1 LAWFHRIG
9 IKDWRIEDWSDLF
22 FATQRD
28 LKCHWLGVGCGINAT
43 MVDLTISL
51 PLYEGPLDL
60 LLDLIRRQKLDIYD
74 IPIAS
79 VTEQYLQYLHLME
92 EMDVDVASEFL
103 VIAAQLIYIKSR
115 MLLPPDP
122 DAPPEDQEDPRTEL
136 VRRLLEY
143 EKFKNA
149 AQMLYQREMVEN
161 ACWSNPGAIAVDDAE
176 LEPELNVTLYDL
188 LLAFREVAK
197 RAEQRPLM
205 QVSRDEFSVEQMMA
219 YLFEKILA
227 AGRYVSL
234 EDVLP
239 EITSRRALITAFLAL
254 LELTRLRAVYLRQ
267 EKTFGEI
274 TARAN
279 PEYELSKSFSPA

>member
-1 LAWFHRIG
+1 MDLGCHRT
-9 IKDWRIEDWSDLF
+9 
-22 FATQRD
+22 A
-28 LKCHWLGVGCGINAT
+28 LGSTADT
-43 MVDLTISL
+43 MVDLKISI

-74 IPIAS
+74 IPIAR
-79 VTEQYLQYLHLME
+79 VTEQYLSYLHLME
-92 EMDVDVASEFL
+92 DMNVDVASEFL

-122 DAPPEDQEDPRTEL
+122 DASPEEKEDPRTEL

-149 AQMLYQREMVEN
+149 AQMLYQREMIEN
-161 ACWSNPGAIAVDDAE
+161 ASWSNPGDIAIDGAE

-188 LLAFREVAK
+188 LLAFRDVVK

-219 YLFEKILA
+219 FLFEKV
-227 AGRYVSL
+227 VSASGAVAL
-234 EDVLP
+234 SDVLP

-254 LELTRLRAVYLRQ
+254 LELTRLRAIYLRQ
-267 EKTFGEI
+267 EKAFGEI
-274 TARAN
+274 IARAN
-279 PEYELSKSFSPA
+279 PDYELSKSFSPA